1 MATSCFYALAA
12 QHKYGFR
19 IFHPWNTFIVLP
31 SLCPATKIRPVHS
44 IHWRQSRVV
53 LKQTFLHQIKMGKYI
68 GARWQIVTLWFV
80 WNRKHRA
87 DTPCSFT
94 PWQPSARPA
103 CFSCVT
109 KHEPMGPLGQS
120 GHTQDGEHFSSRAVR
135 WQCTQYLPT
144 ATTHCSTEPITA
156 PEWHAPAC
164 TAPAFEGSLLWQ
176 KGAVYLGASAARCYT
191 LHVLPHICDVPND
204 RYTSYQVLPGAEIH
218 RWGSPQQWK
227 HLVGW
232 KNAVL

>member
-120 GHTQDGEHFSSRAVR
+120 GHAQDREHFSSRAVR

-144 ATTHCSTEPITA
+144 ATRPAAAQSPSQHLSDTHP
-156 PEWHAPAC
+156 PAQ
-164 TAPAFEGSLLWQ
+164 LLHLKEVFCDR
-176 KGAVYLGASAARCYT
+176 KGLFTWVLL
-191 LHVLPHICDVPND
+191 LHVVTLCTSCHISVMSQMTGTRLTKFYRGQRFIDE
-204 RYTSYQVLPGAEIH
+204 GAH
-218 RWGSPQQWK
+218 SSGSIW
-227 HLVGW
+227 
-232 KNAVL
+232 